1 MIDRRKSLITPKK
14 PAENRN
20 GLQDDTGGSRA
31 SWQSDG
37 RAAGAVTTI
46 LAPAIIWQ
54 GPFGPRHVDSF
65 RTPAINRQTVSQGFL
80 AKIYHFWMNGWSFST
95 YESYIKI
102 WCRYHRELWQ
112 HLEGGRASGLR
123 RCRHLWKSRCA
134 VALLMNIAVYIIDNL
149 QVIEVTKM
157 ELKQILKDDDHTSN
171 WGKGRGG
178 SLQ

>member
-14 PAENRN
+14 TAENRN
-20 GLQDDTGGSRA
+20 GLQDDTGGRA
-31 SWQSDG
+31 SWQSGG

-102 WCRYHRELWQ
+102 WCRYRRELWQ
-112 HLEGGRASGLR
+112 HLEGFWFASLKIPLVTP
-123 RCRHLWKSRCA
+123 HT
-134 VALLMNIAVYIIDNL
+134 IYIRN
-149 QVIEVTKM
+149 VSYASMV
-157 ELKQILKDDDHTSN
+157 LKR
-171 WGKGRGG
+171 WGKF
-178 SLQ
+178 